1 MGHLIQPDSMMPTPV
16 RGADSTTPTHYSS
29 TEGDAAA
36 STSSRPSSPQSEVHG
51 ALGGLNHI
59 QQQFAAYRFGD
70 PGSSET
76 NFGESTRKIASEKY
90 KGKGV
95 PQGLA
100 TVLGA
105 AKVAMNF
112 GLRPG
117 KTIED
122 SAGLRPVRGKTVEEV
137 RKMSTGD
144 AWVKDFQ
151 TEKINRDR
159 RVIEQRKGSL
169 PNIEEQEGD
178 PAAELVRVPRKGS
191 LASARD
197 SLEVTR
203 DRWPISE
210 KGKSNPVLDSRSEE
224 DRNREHTLS
233 GPGKPISNVA
243 MRVDSVPG
251 GASRRNEI
259 RLSRTLIETGGEI
272 SSHADLTE
280 RDKNSRDAIN
290 QRLKDKGLI

>member
-1 MGHLIQPDSMMPTPV
+1 MGHLIQPDSMLPTPV

-36 STSSRPSSPQSEVHG
+36 STSSRPSSPQSKVHG
-51 ALGGLNHI
+51 ELGGLDDL

-76 NFGESTRKIASEKY
+76 NFGQAARRAASNKY
-90 KGKGV
+90 EQKGV
-95 PQGLA
+95 PSGLA
-100 TVLGA
+100 PVLGTA
-105 AKVAMNF
+105 EVAIKL
-112 GLRPG
+112 GLRAG
-117 KTIED
+117 QTIKD
-122 SAGLRPVRGKTVEEV
+122 SAGLQPVRGETAETV
-137 RKMSTGD
+137 RKMSTGN
-144 AWVKDFQ
+144 AWAEDFK
-151 TEKINRDR
+151 TGKINRDR

-203 DRWPISE
+203 GRRLISE
-210 KGKSNPVLDSRSEE
+210 KGKSNPVLDSRSEK

-233 GPGKPISNVA
+233 KLEGK
-243 MRVDSVPG
+243 
-251 GASRRNEI
+251 
-259 RLSRTLIETGGEI
+259 I